1 MFTERT
7 QRRPAQVVKD
17 GAAFSITLSSSASL
31 LTSLMVLFALAFL
44 HICSTTRAAF
54 AIKKDF
60 SRDENVFRASEMIFA
75 STNSWPTT
83 LGHTGFAPNFGR
95 TLYAGIQRARIC

>member
-1 MFTERT
+1 
-7 QRRPAQVVKD
+7 
-17 GAAFSITLSSSASL
+17 
-31 LTSLMVLFALAFL
+31 MVLFALAFI
-44 HICSTTRAAF
+44 HNSSTTRAAF

-60 SRDENVFRASEMIFA
+60 SPDENVFRASEMIFA